1 MTSNGTLKSEIG
13 DIFFFM
19 KIFSFWLKTGTRSG
33 FQGLRPLKSNSS
45 WKMTSN
51 DGVKSEIGAILYF
64 LWFFIIFDIF
74 FMFFFG
80 FS

>member
-1 MTSNGTLKSEIG
+1 MTSNEPLKSEIG

-19 KIFSFWLKTGTRSG
+19 NFFGFSLETGTRSG

-51 DGVKSEIGAILYF
+51 DGVKNEIGAILTF
-64 LWFFIIFDIF
+64 L
-74 FMFFFG
+74 
-80 FS
+80 